1 MKHHDA
7 IETAIEMVVWG
18 MASSAAGVDTPRVE
32 PSPSPPL
39 TPSYPHRP
47 LPRHLLAMV
56 AEIMPTS
63 GRYTGKLGT
72 RKIVHSIDQPR
83 VEEAEQTAPSDGL

>member
-7 IETAIEMVVWG
+7 IATAIERVVSG
-18 MASSAAGVDTPRVE
+18 MGSSGAVVDTPWVE
-32 PSPSPPL
+32 HSPSPPL

-72 RKIVHSIDQPR
+72 RKIVEAPDQPR
-83 VEEAEQTAPSDGL
+83 VNAEQTAPPEPV